1 MDWTRVNELRE
12 EVGAEAFS
20 EVLALFLEE
29 TDGMAQQLAA
39 GADPARL
46 ADDMHFMKGAA
57 LNLGFDELA
66 TACHGAET
74 KARQGQPAAVDLP
87 AILACYARSR
97 AALLAEQDTLG
108 FRFAEAG

>member
-39 GADPARL
+39 SVS
-46 ADDMHFMKGAA
+46 
-57 LNLGFDELA
+57 
-66 TACHGAET
+66 
-74 KARQGQPAAVDLP
+74 QGL
-87 AILACYARSR
+87 L
-97 AALLAEQDTLG
+97 AALLA
-108 FRFAEAG
+108 

>member
-1 MDWTRVNELRE
+1 MDWTRVHELRE
-12 EVGAEAFS
+12 EVGADAFS

-39 GADPARL
+39 GADPSRL

-57 LNLGFDELA
+57 LNLGFDDLA
-66 TACHGAET
+66 SACHNAESL
-74 KARQGQPAAVDLP
+74 ARRGHGVAVDVP

-97 AALLAEQDTLG
+97 AALLANQHNLG

>member
-74 KARQGQPAAVDLP
+74 MARQGQPAAVDVP

-97 AALLAEQDTLG
+97 VALLAEQDTLG

>member
-1 MDWTRVNELRE
+1 MDWTRVRELRD

-20 EVLALFLEE
+20 EVLTLFLEE
-29 TDGMAQQLAA
+29 TDGMAQSLGA
-39 GADPARL
+39 GADRARL

-66 TACHGAET
+66 TACHGAESL
-74 KARQGQPAAVDLP
+74 ARQGQAAAVDVS

-97 AALLAEQDTLG
+97 AALLAESDVLG
-108 FRFAEAG
+108 FAFAEAS

>member
-39 GADPARL
+39 GADPA
-46 ADDMHFMKGAA
+46 
-57 LNLGFDELA
+57 
-66 TACHGAET
+66 
-74 KARQGQPAAVDLP
+74 
-87 AILACYARSR
+87 
-97 AALLAEQDTLG
+97 
-108 FRFAEAG
+108 